1 MIAYANCGCVPKAS
15 IYTVDPSNSCPT
27 GLVHLALMGV
37 YSCLMFP
44 MVETINKV
52 EGLMNSMLS
61 GMGIGDIGLAFI
73 NLVFL
78 KAGAGHSIEHTFDQL
93 IDLELGFLQ

>member
-1 MIAYANCGCVPKAS
+1 ME
-15 IYTVDPSNSCPT
+15 PSNSCPT

-44 MVETINKV
+44 MEETINNV

-61 GMGIGDIGLAFI
+61 FLGIGDIGLAII
-73 NLVFL
+73 NLVSL
-78 KAGAGHSIEHTFDQL
+78 KAAAGHSLEHAFYQRL
-93 IDLELGFLQ
+93 HLGPEFLQ

>member
-1 MIAYANCGCVPKAS
+1 ME
-15 IYTVDPSNSCPT
+15 PSNSCPT

-44 MVETINKV
+44 MEETINKV

-61 GMGIGDIGLAFI
+61 VLGIGDIGLAVI
-73 NLVFL
+73 NLVSWIV
-78 KAGAGHSIEHTFDQL
+78 GVGHSLEHAFDQCL
-93 IDLELGFLQ
+93 HLGPGFLLLNDDQ